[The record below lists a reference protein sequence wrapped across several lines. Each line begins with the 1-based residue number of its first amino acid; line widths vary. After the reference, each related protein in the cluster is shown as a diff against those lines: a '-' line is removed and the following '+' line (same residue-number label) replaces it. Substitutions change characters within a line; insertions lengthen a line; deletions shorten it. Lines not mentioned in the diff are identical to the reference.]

1 MSTDVMLIL
10 SVYICAEMQNIN
22 GNPTLDLFFYF
33 FYTFIQH
40 VCENT
45 IRTIDETENIRLQ
58 DPQLMSVLRWQ

>member
-1 MSTDVMLIL
+1 MSTDIMLIL

-22 GNPTLDLFFYF
+22 GNPTWGSFF